1 MLIKLILLTGAIFG
15 LVIGFCIGMLVGLR
29 IGGTNVKTRRNNK
42 NRL

>member
-15 LVIGFCIGMLVGLR
+15 LVIGFCIGMLVGLM
-29 IGGTNVKTRRNNK
+29 IGGTDVKTRRNNK